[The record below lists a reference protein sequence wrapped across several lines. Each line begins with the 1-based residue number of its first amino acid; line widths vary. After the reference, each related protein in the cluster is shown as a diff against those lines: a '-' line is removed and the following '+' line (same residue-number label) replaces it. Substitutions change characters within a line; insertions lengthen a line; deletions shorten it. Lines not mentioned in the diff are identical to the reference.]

1 MKTIV
6 KPLTFESVILEIFL
20 ATDKPV
26 EGKPQT
32 TRDISPWYDKNS
44 DGKYLYFVGTVSVE
58 HTEKIQS
65 MVEEFMKGED
75 K

>member
-1 MKTIV
+1 MKTII
-6 KPLTFESVILEIFL
+6 KPLTFESVILEIFI
-20 ATDKPV
+20 ATDEPV
-26 EGKPQT
+26 EGKSQT
-32 TRDISPWYDKNS
+32 TRELSPWYDKNS

-65 MVEEFMKGED
+65 MVEKFMKGEG